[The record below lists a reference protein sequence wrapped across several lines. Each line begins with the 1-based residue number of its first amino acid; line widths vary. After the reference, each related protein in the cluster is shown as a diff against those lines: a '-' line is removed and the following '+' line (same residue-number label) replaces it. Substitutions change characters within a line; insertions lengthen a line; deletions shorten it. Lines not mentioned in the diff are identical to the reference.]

1 MFKKLVLAFA
11 VLSIAAAGAATGYK
25 ITITQA
31 AVVKG
36 NQLKA
41 GDYRL
46 NVEESKVTIANGK
59 ESVEI
64 PVQVENNDQK
74 FDRTAIRYTEEG
86 GKQNI
91 TEIRI
96 SGTKTKL
103 VFNR

>member
-11 VLSIAAAGAATGYK
+11 VLSIAAAGAATSYK

-46 NVEESKVTIANGK
+46 NVGESNVTIANGK
-59 ESVEI
+59 ESVQVA
-64 PVQVENNDQK
+64 VQVENSGQK
-74 FDRTAIRYTEEG
+74 FDTTAISYTEEA

-91 TEIRI
+91 SEIRI
-96 SGTKTKL
+96 GGTKTRL
-103 VFNR
+103 IFNR